1 MNYYRLSFCKVTT
14 PDPKRPLAR
23 HWQWYELVCVAQN
36 KEEAKDH
43 GRCVAD
49 DRGVKFVDAIRL
61 LRVVGAALIDRDPPF
76 REIIGEAAKTP
87 LAIVTNT

>member
-1 MNYYRLSFCKVTT
+1 MNYYRISFCKVTV
-14 PDPKRPLAR
+14 PDPERPLHR

-43 GRCVAD
+43 GRYVAR
-49 DRGVKFVDAIRL
+49 DRGVDFVDAIRL
-61 LRVVGAALIDRDPPF
+61 PRVVGTVLINRDPPF
-76 REIIGEAAKTP
+76 REIVGEAAKTP